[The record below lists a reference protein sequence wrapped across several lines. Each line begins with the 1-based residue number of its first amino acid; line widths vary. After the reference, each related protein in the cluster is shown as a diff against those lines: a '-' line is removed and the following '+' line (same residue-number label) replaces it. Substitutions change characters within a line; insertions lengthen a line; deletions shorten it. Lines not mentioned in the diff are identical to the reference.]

1 MPETRDRTLTVIG
14 STSVGKSSLTIRF
27 LEGRFSA
34 EYDPTISRMY
44 RHRQLVN
51 GIDYSLT
58 IYDTAGLEQQA
69 QIPQQYIKSHGFILA
84 YSIND
89 PQSFKI
95 VSDIYIRLVDE
106 LGSTQIPIILI
117 GNKTDLNEQRRI
129 STEAGKELVQ
139 QWKDAGSQVAFM
151 ETSALTGEKV
161 GEVFTTLINLMDPT
175 TNQGKGNNQHQA
187 NSVQASNTT
196 VPNHNQGGRS
206 QSDKKC
212 IIS

>member
-51 GIDYSLT
+51 GVDYSLT

-69 QIPQQYIKSHGFILA
+69 QIPQQYIKSHGFILV

-106 LGSTQIPIILI
+106 LGSTQIPIVLI

-129 STEAGKELVQ
+129 TYEAGKDLVQ
-139 QWKDAGSQVAFM
+139 QWKDAGSQAAFM

-161 GEVFTTLINLMDPT
+161 SEVFTTLINLMDPT
-175 TNQGKGNNQHQA
+175 TNQGKGNSHHQA
-187 NSVQASNTT
+187 NSVQTSNNQ
-196 VPNHNQGGRS
+196 VSNHSHGGKKE
-206 QSDKKC
+206 DKKC

>member
-1 MPETRDRTLTVIG
+1 
-14 STSVGKSSLTIRF
+14 
-27 LEGRFSA
+27 
-34 EYDPTISRMY
+34 MY

-89 PQSFKI
+89 PQRYEQSLPNCLNYQNKLTFFFIFFVSFQI

-106 LGSTQIPIILI
+106 LGSTQIPIVLI

-129 STEAGKELVQ
+129 TYEAGKDLVQ
-139 QWKDAGSQVAFM
+139 QWKDAGSQATFM
-151 ETSALTGEKV
+151 ETSALTGEVKIIP
-161 GEVFTTLINLMDPT
+161 FNL
-175 TNQGKGNNQHQA
+175 
-187 NSVQASNTT
+187 
-196 VPNHNQGGRS
+196 
-206 QSDKKC
+206 
-212 IIS
+212 